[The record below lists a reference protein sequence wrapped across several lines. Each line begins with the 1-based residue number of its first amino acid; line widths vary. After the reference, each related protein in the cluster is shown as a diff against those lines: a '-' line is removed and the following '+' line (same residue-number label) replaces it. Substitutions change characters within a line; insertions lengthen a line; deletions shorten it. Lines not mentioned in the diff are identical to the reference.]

1 MAGGGGCK
9 CLRAM
14 TPRLPFVVLACALL
28 LACGGNSVPRPDG
41 GLATCDPEDERFIP
55 ITVVDAASEP
65 VAGAEV
71 TARNEGTGKTIIG
84 TTNDRGQT
92 TAVGSSIGSGTVT
105 LTAQKDTKVSDPA
118 QANFVCG
125 ECGCSFEPDSI
136 TLRLNP

>member
-1 MAGGGGCK
+1 
-9 CLRAM
+9 M
-14 TPRLPFVVLACALL
+14 TPRLPFLIVACTLL
-28 LACGGNSVPRPDG
+28 LACGGTSVPRPDG
-41 GLATCDPEDERFIP
+41 GVATCDPDVEAFIP

-71 TARNEGTGKTIIG
+71 TARNESTGKTITG

-92 TAVGSSIGSGTVT
+92 TSVGSSIGSGTVT
-105 LTAQKDTKVSDPA
+105 LRASKDTKVSDPA

-125 ECGCSFEPDSI
+125 ECGCSFEPESI